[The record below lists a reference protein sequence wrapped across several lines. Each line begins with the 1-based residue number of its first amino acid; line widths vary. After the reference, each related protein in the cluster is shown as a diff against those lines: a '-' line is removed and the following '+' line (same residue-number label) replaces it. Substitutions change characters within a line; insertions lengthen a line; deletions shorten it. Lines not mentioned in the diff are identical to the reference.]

1 MEMILLGLKVVVP
14 LFIAMAV
21 GYLARRVKLIDE
33 AGVSAVNRLVYWIF
47 LPAILFVSIYETDLT
62 EVFNFRLVLYSV
74 AGTTLLFVLSFLMVP
89 LFEKKRERCGVIIQG
104 LIRGNEVYFGFPVVV
119 SLIGEKYLGLMAIIV
134 AYAVPM
140 YNAFSIIAL
149 ESFKRAAA
157 EKNGLVKSI
166 ITNPLIIV
174 TAIGVTLV
182 LTEIKIPMVIM
193 DGVISLSKVATPL
206 ALFLLGASFSFTKT
220 KGYLK
225 EVVWVTIIRLIVLP
239 AIVIGTTML
248 LGFEW
253 YETVILYV
261 TFGVPTAVASFS
273 LARQLGADSVL
284 ASQIVVYTSSFA
296 ILSVFLWTLVM
307 QLLGIL

>member
-21 GYLARRVKLIDE
+21 GYLARRVNLIDE

-74 AGTTLLFVLSFLMVP
+74 VGTTLLFVVSFLIVP

-104 LIRGNEVYFGFPVVV
+104 LIRGNEVYFGFPVVI

-134 AYAVPM
+134 AFAVPM

-157 EKNGLVKSI
+157 EKNGLLKSI

-182 LTEIKIPMVIM
+182 LAELKIPVVIM
-193 DGVISLSKVATPL
+193 DGVVSLSKVATPL

-296 ILSVFLWTLVM
+296 ILSVFLWTLAM

>member
-1 MEMILLGLKVVVP
+1 LEMILLGLKVVVP

-21 GYLARRVKLIDE
+21 GYLARRVKLIDD
-33 AGVSAVNRLVYWIF
+33 AGVSAVNKLVYWIF

-62 EVFNFRLVLYSV
+62 EVFNFRLVLFSV
-74 AGTTLLFVLSFLMVP
+74 IGTTVIFGLSFLLVP
-89 LFEKKRERCGVIIQG
+89 RFEKKRERCGVIIQG

-119 SLIGEKYLGLMAIIV
+119 SLIGEKYLGLMAIVV
-134 AYAVPM
+134 AFAVPM
-140 YNAFSIIAL
+140 YNAYSILAL

-157 EKNGLVKSI
+157 DRNGLVKSI
-166 ITNPLIIV
+166 ITNPLIIA
-174 TAIGVTLV
+174 TAIGVTMV
-182 LTEIKIPMVIM
+182 LTDIRMPVIVM
-193 DGVISLSKVATPL
+193 DGIVSLSKVATPL
-206 ALFLLGASFSFTKT
+206 ALFLLGASFSFTST

-225 EVVWVTIIRLIVLP
+225 EVVWVTFIRLAVFP
-239 AIVIGTTML
+239 AVVIGATML

-296 ILSVFLWTLVM
+296 ILSVFLWTMAM
-307 QLLGIL
+307 QVLGIL

>member
-21 GYLARRVKLIDE
+21 GYLARRVNLIDE
-33 AGVSAVNRLVYWIF
+33 AGVSAVNRLVYWVF

-74 AGTTLLFVLSFLMVP
+74 IGTTLLFVVSFLMVP

-104 LIRGNEVYFGFPVVV
+104 LIRGNEVYFGFPVVI
-119 SLIGEKYLGLMAIIV
+119 SLIGERYLGLMAIIV
-134 AYAVPM
+134 AFAVPM

-157 EKNGLVKSI
+157 EKNGLLKSI

-182 LTEIKIPMVIM
+182 LAELEIPVVIM
-193 DGVISLSKVATPL
+193 DGIVSLSKVATPL

-225 EVVWVTIIRLIVLP
+225 EVVWVTFIRLIVLP

-307 QLLGIL
+307 QLLEIL

>member
-1 MEMILLGLKVVVP
+1 MILLGLKVVVP

-21 GYLARRVKLIDE
+21 GYLARRVNLIDE

-74 AGTTLLFVLSFLMVP
+74 IGTTLLFVVSFLMVP

-134 AYAVPM
+134 AFAVPM

-182 LTEIKIPMVIM
+182 LAELKIPVVIM
-193 DGVISLSKVATPL
+193 DGVVSLSKVATPL

>member
-1 MEMILLGLKVVVP
+1 LEMILLGLKVVVP

-21 GYLARRVKLIDE
+21 GYLARRVNLIDE
-33 AGVSAVNRLVYWIF
+33 AGVSAVNRLVYWVF

-74 AGTTLLFVLSFLMVP
+74 IGTTLLFVVSFLMVP

-104 LIRGNEVYFGFPVVV
+104 LIRGNEVYFGFPVVI
-119 SLIGEKYLGLMAIIV
+119 SLIGERYLGLMAIIV
-134 AYAVPM
+134 AFAVPM

-157 EKNGLVKSI
+157 EKNGLLKSI

-182 LTEIKIPMVIM
+182 LAELEIPVVIM
-193 DGVISLSKVATPL
+193 DGIVSLSKVATPL

-225 EVVWVTIIRLIVLP
+225 EVVWVTFIRLIVLP

-307 QLLGIL
+307 QLLEIL